1 MRVLVLGAGVVG
13 TTAAYF
19 LTRDGHDVT
28 VIERQTGAGL
38 ETSFA
43 NGGIVS
49 ASTAKPW
56 ASPSVPKTLL
66 KHLFREDAPYLFRLR
81 PDLRQW
87 AWALR
92 FLSHCRAEPFARGQ
106 RVAIRLGEYSFA
118 QLKTVREAEGFD
130 YDGRAEG
137 MLELYKTEE
146 TLSAANAFA
155 RRLPDT
161 KYHPQMLDMSSAIEV
176 EPTLEAQREAYAG
189 VLYYPQEET
198 GDAHKFTKN
207 LAAATVSHGADF
219 RYGET
224 VTRLIRDGRRITGV
238 KTDKATY
245 EADAVVLS
253 LGSFGPQ
260 FLRKVG
266 VKMPIYPLKGYS
278 VTVPTAGH
286 NGAPTH
292 GIHDIPRRI
301 VLSRLG
307 DRLRCAGTAELTGF
321 DPTITPGR
329 VNAILDDA
337 MRLFPNAGDASR
349 AERWMGFRP
358 MTPDCVPI
366 IGKTVLDGLY
376 LDTGHGSTGWTWSCG
391 SGRLIADI
399 VAGKEP
405 EIDMAGLEPD
415 RFQR

>member
-1 MRVLVLGAGVVG
+1 MRVLVLGAGVIG

-49 ASTAKPW
+49 AFTAKPW

-66 KHLFREDAPYLFRLR
+66 KNLFREDAPYLFRLR
-81 PDLRQW
+81 PDLQQW
-87 AWALR
+87 AWALK
-92 FLSHCRAEPFARGQ
+92 FLSNCRAEPFARGQ
-106 RVAIRLGEYSFA
+106 KVSRRLGAYSYA
-118 QLKTVREAEGFD
+118 QLKAVREAEGIE
-130 YDGRAEG
+130 YDARAEG
-137 MLELYKTEE
+137 MIELYQDAES
-146 TLSAANAFA
+146 LAAADAFA
-155 RRLPDT
+155 RRLPDDGH
-161 KYHPQMLDMSSAIEV
+161 HPHVLDMKSTIEV
-176 EPTLEAQREAYAG
+176 EPALEAQRDTYAG
-189 VLYYPQEET
+189 SLFFPQEET

-207 LAAATVSHGADF
+207 LAAATVGHGADF

-224 VTRLIRDGRRITGV
+224 LRRLIRDGRRITGV
-238 KTDKATY
+238 ETDKATY
-245 EADAVVLS
+245 EAEAVVVS

-260 FLRKVG
+260 FLRRVG
-266 VKMPIYPLKGYS
+266 VKMPIYPMKGYS

-307 DRLRCAGTAELTGF
+307 DRLRCAGTAELTGYN
-321 DPTITPGR
+321 PAITPGR
-329 VNAILDDA
+329 VNAILRDT
-337 MRLFPNAGDASR
+337 MRLFPNAGDPSQ

-366 IGKTVLDGLY
+366 IGKTDLDGLY

-399 VAGKEP
+399 VAGREP
-405 EIDMAGLEPD
+405 EIDMAGLEPA
-415 RFQR
+415 RF